1 MAEDWET
8 KTRILFRKREEPG
21 MAEEQE
27 VSSEESR
34 NHQKT
39 EEAGSGGRHRTRE
52 LLQEEMGAAVR
63 PREIDANIT
72 FAFSRLG
79 SLTGERSI
87 RLTSAPNSGTLV
99 VPCQA
104 PHLATEA
111 IRYDETRG
119 GQASSRSATWPQRV
133 VVALTSDGSQPT
145 VISCVPQANQRYPKL
160 LLDDHWTASL
170 GYSARELP
178 FFWRYL

>member
-104 PHLATEA
+104 PHLATDA
-111 IRYDETRG
+111 IRYTALSR
-119 GQASSRSATWPQRV
+119 ASRVHDQPVGVRPRPRPHCRLESWPQPMGC
-133 VVALTSDGSQPT
+133 A
-145 VISCVPQANQRYPKL
+145 
-160 LLDDHWTASL
+160 W
-170 GYSARELP
+170 
-178 FFWRYL
+178 